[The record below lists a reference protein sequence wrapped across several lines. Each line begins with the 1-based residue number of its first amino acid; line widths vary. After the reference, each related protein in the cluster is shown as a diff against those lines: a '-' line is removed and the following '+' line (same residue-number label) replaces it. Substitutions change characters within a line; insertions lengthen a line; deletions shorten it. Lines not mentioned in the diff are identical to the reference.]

1 MWDVVIAGAG
11 PGGSIA
17 ATILARAGARVVLV
31 DRARFPRDKLCGDS
45 LNPGTLALLRDLD
58 LSSWVDT
65 HGVPVDG
72 MLLTGPRGV
81 SVEGRYPPPL
91 RGRIAMRRDL
101 DYWLLGQALR
111 AGAQFEE
118 GVAVRGPRFQEKGN
132 GVSTTHVT
140 GVVVSSRR
148 NGTRTIPARVTIA
161 ADGRRSTL
169 AFGLG
174 IAHHPVWPRRWAVG
188 AYFEGVSGSSSFG
201 EMHIRAGAYL
211 GVAPLP
217 NGVTNACAVVCGSRL
232 GGLRAPER
240 ALYAMIEQDPT
251 LRERF
256 AGARMIARPVVLGP
270 LAVDVR
276 SCGLPGLLLAG
287 DAAGFVDPMT
297 GDGLR
302 FAVRGAQLAAETA
315 LEMLVTGRTDGHVS
329 LARRRREAFASKW
342 RFNRALRRIVG
353 MPAAV
358 NVAALGAS
366 IAPALVKSLIR
377 FAGDCPNSGQE
388 GSASREA
395 DPVGRLEKRDCRPD
409 YS

>member
-11 PGGSIA
+11 PAGSIT
-17 ATILARAGARVVLV
+17 ATILARVGARVLLV

-58 LSSWVDT
+58 LSSWIDA

-91 RGRIAMRRDL
+91 RGRIAMRRDF
-101 DYWLLGQALR
+101 DYWLLGRALQ

-118 GVAVRGPRFQEKGN
+118 GVTVRGPRLQEKPN
-132 GVSTTHVT
+132 GASAAHVA
-140 GVVVSSRR
+140 GVVVSGRHD
-148 NGTRTIPARVTIA
+148 GTKMIPARVTIA

-174 IAHHPVWPRRWAVG
+174 TAHHPIWPRRWAVG

-201 EMHIRAGAYL
+201 EMHIRAGSYL

-217 NGVTNACAVVCGSRL
+217 NGLTNACAVVYGSRL
-232 GGLRAPER
+232 GELRAPEH
-240 ALYAMIEQDPT
+240 AMHATIEHDPT

-256 AGARMIARPVVLGP
+256 ATARLIGRPVVLGP
-270 LAVDVR
+270 LAVDVG

-302 FAVRGAQLAAETA
+302 FAVRGAQLAAEAA
-315 LEMLVTGRTDGHVS
+315 LEMLVTGRKDGHIL
-329 LARRRREAFASKW
+329 LARRRREAFVSKW
-342 RFNRALRRIVG
+342 RFNRALRRIVD

-366 IAPALVKSLIR
+366 IAPALVKSLINV
-377 FAGDCPNSGQE
+377 AGDCQH
-388 GSASREA
+388 AAR
-395 DPVGRLEKRDCRPD
+395 
-409 YS
+409 

>member
-11 PGGSIA
+11 PAGSIA
-17 ATILARAGARVVLV
+17 ATILARAGARVLLV

-81 SVEGRYPPPL
+81 KVEGRYPPPL

-118 GVAVRGPRFQEKGN
+118 HVAVRGPRLQQTAN
-132 GVSTTHVT
+132 GVNSAHVA
-140 GVVVSSRR
+140 GVVVLGRHDE
-148 NGTRTIPARVTIA
+148 TRTIPARVTIA

-174 IAHHPVWPRRWAVG
+174 LARHPTWPRRWAVG
-188 AYFEGVSGSSSFG
+188 AYFEGVSGTSSFG
-201 EMHIRAGAYL
+201 EMHIRAGSYL

-217 NGVTNACAVVCGSRL
+217 HGLTNACAVACRSKL
-232 GGLRAPER
+232 GRMRTPER
-240 ALYAMIEQDPT
+240 ALRAMIDEDAT

-256 AGARMIARPVVLGP
+256 AGARMTARPVTLGP
-270 LAVDVR
+270 LAVDLQ

-302 FAVRGAQLAAETA
+302 FAVRGAQLAADVA
-315 LEMLVTGRTDGHVS
+315 LEMLATGRTDGHIL
-329 LARRRREAFASKW
+329 LARRRHEAFASKW
-342 RFNRALRRIVG
+342 RFNRALRRIVE
-353 MPAAV
+353 MP
-358 NVAALGAS
+358 VAISVAEFGAS
-366 IAPALVKSLIR
+366 VAPAVLRSLITY
-377 FAGDCPNSGQE
+377 AGDCG
-388 GSASREA
+388 
-395 DPVGRLEKRDCRPD
+395 DVRL
-409 YS
+409 